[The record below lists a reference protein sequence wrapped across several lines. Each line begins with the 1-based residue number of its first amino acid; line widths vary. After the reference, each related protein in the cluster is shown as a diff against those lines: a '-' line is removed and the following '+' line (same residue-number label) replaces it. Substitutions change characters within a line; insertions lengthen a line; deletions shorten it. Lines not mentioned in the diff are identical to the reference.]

1 MSFESTRIVCAAL
14 LSHKG
19 LIVGPRHYDAVMQKQ
34 FLAYGWTESEPEIV
48 QGFID
53 QNGNFLD
60 REEAYIVASRNGQI
74 IKRCGGDENTLFSEN
89 LY

>member
-1 MSFESTRIVCAAL
+1 MSIESTRIVCAAL
-14 LSHKG
+14 LSDKG

-34 FLAYGWTESEPEIV
+34 FHAFGCKEESEVV

-53 QNGNFLD
+53 QHGNFLD
-60 REEAYIVASRNGQI
+60 REEAYVVALRNGQI
-74 IKRCGGDENTLFSEN
+74 IKRCGGDEGKLFSEN